1 MTRIFHTADLHI
13 GLKFTRA
20 SYSPDLREKLV
31 DARLNTLTRLVEKA
45 NDEHCDLFV
54 VAGDMFDHLKVGQ
67 AVIQKSGEALRG
79 FAGVAV
85 VLPGNH
91 DFLQRSDDPLWPH
104 MEQALGEGH
113 LILQEQRPYDL
124 SDHGLPVVLYP
135 GPCLSKHSAENA
147 VGWIREISLQSRD
160 EAKFHIGVA
169 HGSLDGVS
177 PDFDSRYFPM
187 THRELQETGLDLW
200 LLGHTHI
207 RYPDQPEGSGDRLFY
222 PSTPEPDGFDCR
234 HEGFALIIDLCRD
247 HSPKYRSVATGQ
259 FRFHDLNRQLTRE
272 SDVLALQKEL
282 KHLAASNQ
290 LVKLRLYGRL
300 SDQLLS
306 DLRDGLSS
314 FQTAFGY
321 FETDTN
327 DLIQEITQVEIDRD
341 FTQDSFPHRLLSTLA
356 TNEPGSLALQLAY
369 ELVQKVKQ

>member
-20 SYSPDLREKLV
+20 SYSPDLRDELV
-31 DARLNTLTRLVEKA
+31 DARLSTLVRMVEKA

-54 VAGDMFDHLKVGQ
+54 VAGDMFDHLRVSQ
-67 AVIQKSGEALRG
+67 SVIQKSGAALRG

-91 DFLQRSDDPLWPH
+91 DFLQRSDDSLWPQ
-104 MEQALGEGH
+104 MEKALGEGH
-113 LILQEQRPYDL
+113 LILEEQRPYDL
-124 SDHGLPVVLYP
+124 SDHGIPVVLYP
-135 GPCLSKHSAENA
+135 GPCLSKHSPESA
-147 VGWIREISLQSRD
+147 VGWVRAISPQSRD
-160 EAKFHIGVA
+160 EAKFHIGIA

-187 THRELQETGLDLW
+187 THRELEEMGLDLW

-207 RYPDQPEGSGDRLFY
+207 RYPDQSEGSGDRLFY

-234 HEGFALIIDLCRD
+234 HEGFAWIIDLSQD
-247 HSPKYRSVATGQ
+247 HQPRYRSLSTGQ
-259 FRFHDLNRQLTRE
+259 YRFHDLDRQLTRE
-272 SDVLALQKEL
+272 SDVLSLHKEL
-282 KHLAASNQ
+282 KDLAASKH
-290 LVKLRLYGRL
+290 LVKLRLHGRL

-306 DLRDGLSS
+306 DLRECISS
-314 FQTAFGY
+314 CQTAFGY
-321 FETDTN
+321 LEADTS

-341 FTQDSFPHRLLSTLA
+341 FTQGSFPHRLLSSLA
-356 TNEPGSLALQLAY
+356 ANEPGSLALQLAY